1 MRTAAQIQAEI
12 DAKTREL
19 EAVLAEE
26 AARAALTD
34 DKRLAVELHEF
45 LCHWNHTDG
54 CSWGYEKEWT
64 GYAHKQYLEKAQNVL
79 KKPGMDFDTVSTV
92 ISAIK

>member
-1 MRTAAQIQAEI
+1 MRTEAQIQAEI

-19 EAVLAEE
+19 EAVRAEQMK
-26 AARAALTD
+26 RAAMSED
-34 DKRLAVELHEF
+34 QRLAVELHEF

-54 CSWGYEKEWT
+54 CSWGYEKDWT
-64 GYAHKQYLEKAQNVL
+64 GYAHKQYLEKAQTVL

-92 ISAIK
+92 IAAIS